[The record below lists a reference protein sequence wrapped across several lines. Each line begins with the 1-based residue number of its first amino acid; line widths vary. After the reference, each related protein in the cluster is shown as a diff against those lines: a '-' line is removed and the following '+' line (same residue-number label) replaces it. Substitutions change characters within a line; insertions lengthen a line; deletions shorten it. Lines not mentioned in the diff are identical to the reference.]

1 MSLCSGL
8 AAVNVANYSVDGGIL
23 YEVRASALELVSG
36 GSTHSKLRGI
46 YLAFSFEI
54 LDSQ

>member
-8 AAVNVANYSVDGGIL
+8 TVVNMANYSVDGGIL

-46 YLAFSFEI
+46 HLAFSSEI
-54 LDSQ
+54 LDGE